1 VTSLDSRRE
10 ARRLLGKLEVST
22 WRPLGLTCLC
32 VAGAWLGAL
41 YPEHPDL
48 DPAARWALF
57 ILVLAAG
64 LWVTEAIPAYA
75 VAVLVIGLEIA
86 ILGREGGVFA
96 TDEHTWKIF
105 IEPWGSPLIWL
116 FFGGFVLARGIQS
129 SGLDRWFSAKVLK
142 RFGARPSRVLLGSM
156 VVTFGFSM
164 FASNTAT
171 SAMMIAVLSPVVAS
185 FHEDRFAKALLLGV
199 PFAANI
205 GGMATL
211 IGTPPNAIAAG
222 SLADVEPIG
231 FARWMGIG
239 LPPAVC
245 LLLVAWRFLLRRYP
259 ATTKAVDLGVL
270 DAATADERLPAWRR
284 LVVLVTFMATVGMWL
299 TEPLHGVPTPV
310 VAFIPVT
317 MFTVTS
323 VLRSEDIRTLQW
335 DVLLLLAGG
344 LALGVGV
351 SETGLADWL
360 VEKLPTR
367 GATPLVLG
375 AVLAVTAMI
384 MSNFMSNTAAAN
396 VIIPMGLALAAGNE
410 ALVVVPIAF
419 GASLA
424 MCLPVSTPPNAIAY
438 ATGDLEGRDFL
449 LGGALIGVVGVAL
462 SLGWSQVALRWLL

>member
-1 VTSLDSRRE
+1 MSTLDSRRE
-10 ARRLLGKLEVST
+10 ANRLLGYLEVTS
-22 WRPLGLTCLC
+22 WRPLAVACACAGL
-32 VAGAWLGAL
+32 AL
-41 YPEHPDL
+41 AAALMPEHAGL
-48 DPAARWALF
+48 NPAGRWALF

-75 VAVLVIGLEIA
+75 VAMLVIGLEIA

-96 TDEHTWKIF
+96 TDEHTWKMF
-105 IEPWGSPLIWL
+105 VEPWGSPLIWL
-116 FFGGFVLARGIQS
+116 FFGGFVLARGIQA
-129 SGLDRWFSAKVLK
+129 SGLDRWFSGRVLR
-142 RFGARPSRVLLGSM
+142 RFGARPSRVLLGAM
-156 VVTFGFSM
+156 AVTFGFSM

-171 SAMMIAVLSPVVAS
+171 TAMMIAVLSPVVVS
-185 FHEDRFAKALLLGV
+185 LKDDPFAKGLLLGV

-222 SLADVEPIG
+222 SLAAVDPIG
-231 FARWMGIG
+231 FARWIGLG
-239 LPPAVC
+239 LPPAVI
-245 LLLVAWRFLLRRYP
+245 LLFVAWIFLLRRFP
-259 ATTKAVDLGVL
+259 PRTTGVDLGAL
-270 DAATADERLPAWRR
+270 STAMDSRLPSWRR
-284 LVVLVTFMATVGMWL
+284 LVVLATFFTTVAMWL

-310 VAFIPVT
+310 VAFVPLTV
-317 MFTVTS
+317 FTVTG
-323 VLRSEDIRTLQW
+323 VLSSGDIRGLQW

-360 VEKLPTR
+360 VGKLPTD
-367 GATPLVLG
+367 GASPLLLAG
-375 AVLAVTAMI
+375 IFAVTAMLL
-384 MSNFMSNTAAAN
+384 SNFMSNTAAAN
-396 VIIPMGLALAAGNE
+396 VIIPMGLALAVGSE

-449 LGGALIGVVGVAL
+449 VGGALVGGVGLCLAV
-462 SLGWSQVALRWLL
+462 GWSQLALRWLV